1 MKKTILA
8 VLALSVASVLL
19 LANGCVYDN
28 LRSEVVVTEKV
39 VVQYDEYRESPSIG
53 SAVVA
58 DTWRQRLL
66 DKLEDFR
73 ADLEDVKSITVVAG
87 EYKTTMPSKA
97 PHDWTIT
104 GKVTVRRQD
113 DPMGPVTDGP
123 ADFVNLT
130 SQSLWSAKGKPI
142 PASLNS
148 AGVALINRAL
158 DDLLEGGNPRL
169 IVEMVSDNIVPA
181 PSPSDPLKFNWLA
194 MVTFQA
200 VVDVDMGGKK

>member
-8 VLALSVASVLL
+8 VLAVSIGSVLL
-19 LANGCVYDN
+19 LGSGCVYDN
-28 LRSEVVVTEKV
+28 LRSQVVVTEKV
-39 VVQYDEYRESPSIG
+39 VVQYDEYRETPSIG

-58 DTWRQRLL
+58 DTWRHRLL
-66 DKLEDFR
+66 DALEDYG
-73 ADLEDVKSITVVAG
+73 ADIEDVQSITVVAG

-123 ADFVNLT
+123 ADFVRMT
-130 SQSLWSAKGKPI
+130 TQSLAGAKGKPI
-142 PASLNS
+142 PADLNS
-148 AGVALINRAL
+148 AGVELINDAL
-158 DDLLEGGNPRL
+158 EVLLAGGNPRL
-169 IVEMVSDNIVPA
+169 IVEMVSDNISPA

-200 VVDVDMGGKK
+200 VVDVKVTK